1 MKTIDKK
8 FKGRQLGAAEIK
20 ESVHNIFAKVN
31 EIDQINEIFS

>member
-20 ESVHNIFAKVN
+20 ESVPSLFAKVN
-31 EIDQINEIFS
+31 EVDQLNEIFS